1 MEIYTENDIKELLT
15 LSSKQVRALM
25 TTEGFPSIK
34 VGSKY
39 RVEAEKFKE
48 WLIPWDLLVEMQI
61 ESEYNRIVIVYP
73 EITMEDWNDGLWKHD
88 EIRGGLEYF

>member
-48 WLIPWDLLVEMQI
+48 WLNNTKEFKLDYTSV
-61 ESEYNRIVIVYP
+61 
-73 EITMEDWNDGLWKHD
+73 
-88 EIRGGLEYF
+88 